1 MAATCSLIPIVVG
14 GSGVNVVCVHKN
26 LCVQRSTSYVA
37 GTNGRKVQRHN
48 GTRQLDQV
56 PGGPM
61 AQASRR
67 TEVPYLPSWPFRSL
81 TLFFLG
87 GAFWAMPP
95 RTKPCLSRIAY
106 LTTCTCTFQLTY
118 AISAGFLMETLQ
130 QQSSLSYDDTSRSAL
145 ASGKC
150 PCCTPLRGCG
160 TSLDMGRQLRSTS

>member
-1 MAATCSLIPIVVG
+1 MSHDLSGGGDRWVAATCSLIPIVVG

-81 TLFFLG
+81 TLFFSLVV
-87 GAFWAMPP
+87 
-95 RTKPCLSRIAY
+95 LSGQCHLAPS
-106 LTTCTCTFQLTY
+106 LALV
-118 AISAGFLMETLQ
+118 ALPTLLHVPVP
-130 QQSSLSYDDTSRSAL
+130 SSLPMQL
-145 ASGKC
+145 VPAS
-150 PCCTPLRGCG
+150 
-160 TSLDMGRQLRSTS
+160 